1 MVDTWPPGSTR
12 GFERQVVLRASRTT
26 SLNGDTVIRGHVGV
40 DAPRE
45 ESFFRNRLI
54 TPIYGPSRPA
64 SIFFWQMESVPF
76 WVKLNLSLSLS
87 LFPSLRFIWDVKI
100 DLKIE
105 ESSVE
110 NCVNKSV
117 IEFRDGFLVGEK
129 NFHKIPRGFCRE
141 ILYWKGWM
149 E

>member
-1 MVDTWPPGSTR
+1 MTMIIGGWRKTSGKYGESGEYRFPRECGMVDTWPPGSTR

-64 SIFFWQMESVPF
+64 STFLTNGKCAVLSEKREMKS
-76 WVKLNLSLSLS
+76 LSLSLS
-87 LFPSLRFIWDVKI
+87 RFI
-100 DLKIE
+100 L
-105 ESSVE
+105 
-110 NCVNKSV
+110 
-117 IEFRDGFLVGEK
+117 FRMKLHV
-129 NFHKIPRGFCRE
+129 
-141 ILYWKGWM
+141 M
-149 E
+149 